1 MLNQK
6 NSRENFEYVR
16 KILGFTLLQMTVS
29 GFHGF
34 LFP

>member
-1 MLNQK
+1 MPNLK
-6 NSRENFEYVR
+6 NSREYFEYVR
-16 KILGFTLLQMTVS
+16 KILGFTLLQRLVS